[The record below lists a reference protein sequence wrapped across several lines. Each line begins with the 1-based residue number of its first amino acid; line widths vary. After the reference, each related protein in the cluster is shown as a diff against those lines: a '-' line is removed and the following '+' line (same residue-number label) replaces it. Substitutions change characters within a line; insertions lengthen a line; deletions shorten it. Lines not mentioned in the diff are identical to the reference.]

1 MRRSGGVRLSDKQES
16 SLPILHPVLET
27 VFQAFEKAGLSWCL
41 LRFPHKLG
49 SPSGGDVDLLID
61 KADIDTARRILGT
74 LGLVQLRPQP
84 YSVHSHFLTYHPA
97 TNCWIWLD
105 IVTELSFG
113 RHNAL
118 QTGAE
123 KACLNRRQYQD
134 GGALVTLPRDDNFWV
149 LLLHCILDKG
159 TIVPHH
165 RANLQKLLMGEAPTD
180 GPLAQLVESI
190 CPDGWSLARI
200 LACVSGQD
208 WMALECMALSLT
220 AMWKRHHAVAPW
232 RILIR
237 RGLNLLNYLVKV
249 RSYRGLS
256 VAVLGPDGAGKT
268 TLIKDIQE
276 SFILPVRSVY
286 MGLTG
291 GLLRYIAH
299 LHVPGFVLLGRL
311 LVFWCRYLRA
321 QYHQARGRLVL
332 YDRYIY
338 DAMVPHPERLNWL
351 RRASRWV
358 DGHACPGPDLV
369 LVLNAPGAVM
379 HARKGEYT
387 PDMLEEWRCDFL
399 ALQSSIGQLEIV
411 DTTRKRDAV
420 CIDAIDRIW
429 QRYVVL
435 WGKNSSA
442 RCTVN

>member
-1 MRRSGGVRLSDKQES
+1 M
-16 SLPILHPVLET
+16 PHPTLET
-27 VFQAFEKAGLSWCL
+27 VFRALEKAGLRWCL

-49 SPSGGDVDLLID
+49 SPGGGDVDLLID
-61 KADIDTARRILGT
+61 KADIESARRILGT
-74 LGLVQLRPQP
+74 LGFIQLRPQP
-84 YSVHSHFLTYHPA
+84 CSVHTHFLTYHQA
-97 TNCWIWLD
+97 TDCWIWLD

-123 KACLNRRQYQD
+123 AACLDRRQYH
-134 GGALVTLPRDDNFWV
+134 GALVALARDDDFWV

-159 TIVPHH
+159 TITPHH
-165 RANLQKLLMGEAPTD
+165 RATLQALIGEVRTD
-180 GPLAQLVESI
+180 GPVAQMIESI
-190 CPDGWSLARI
+190 CPGGWSPQRI
-200 LACVSGQD
+200 LACVSSRD
-208 WMALECMALSLT
+208 WMALECMAPSLT
-220 AMWKRHHAVAPW
+220 ATWKQNHAVAPW
-232 RILIR
+232 KILVR
-237 RGLNLLNYLVKV
+237 RGLNLLNYLVNV

-268 TLIKDIQE
+268 TLIQDIQE

-299 LHVPGFVLLGRL
+299 LHVPGLVLLSRL

-358 DGHACPGPDLV
+358 DGHACPRPDLV
-369 LVLNAPGAVM
+369 LVLNAPGEVM
-379 HARKGEYT
+379 YARKGEYT
-387 PDMLEEWRCDFL
+387 PEMLGEWRRYFL
-399 ALQSSIGQLEIV
+399 ALQNRMAQFEIV
-411 DTTRKRDAV
+411 DTTRKREV
-420 CIDAIDRIW
+420 VRIDAMDRIW
-429 QRYVVL
+429 QRYIVH
-435 WGKNSSA
+435 WAKNSMA
-442 RCTVN
+442 RCVVS